1 MGKPNQTPATV
12 STPAA
17 AIAAEVNAAPP
28 APAPV
33 QDTAAAEVI
42 AVGAPL
48 EEEEPAAN
56 GNPYHTIFED
66 VRFEISDS
74 DQVYTNDRDG
84 LQSKRIAVA
93 AVIYRGGF
101 AAVPATV
108 YARKPK
114 NGTVY
119 ADVTFMGTRQ
129 TSAIKPLDEQS
140 KADLLDFRRHLAER
154 FVEWRKTQKAVTV
167 NRRTAAG
174 VPVDGVTF

>member
-1 MGKPNQTPATV
+1 MPKPNQTQTPATV
-12 STPAA
+12 AA
-17 AIAAEVNAAPP
+17 EIAAEVNAAPP

-33 QDTAAAEVI
+33 QDNAAAEVI

-48 EEEEPAAN
+48 EEEEPAN